1 MKAEK
6 AYVVSF
12 GDSDKYSVPFDGSRE
27 EFERSSEFRHIKDT
41 VFDYV
46 KSKFPEAKFEDVIAP
61 RVEEISAKDQVYP
74 VLDRENL
81 GKLKLDA
88 ARQIEVKQGYTSLD
102 SDAPYSNVN

>member
-27 EFERSSEFRHIKDT
+27 EFEKSAEFKHIKDA

-46 KSKFPEAKFEDVIAP
+46 KNKFPEAEYKDVIAP
-61 RVEEISAKDQVYP
+61 KVEDLSERDEVYP
-74 VLDRENL
+74 VLDADNL
-81 GKLKLDA
+81 GKLKHDV
-88 ARQIEVKQGYTSLD
+88 ARQVEVKRSDMELN
-102 SDAPYSNVN
+102 SDAPYSNIK